1 MQDVEFTIEH
11 GKLWMLQ
18 TRNGKR
24 SAKAAIKIAH
34 DIGPE
39 GLIDKKAALK
49 RVTPEQ
55 IDQMLHPQFTHTD
68 MEKAREEGRYY
79 AKGVN
84 ASPWRRL
91 LNRFTSTRI
100 PPKDVQD

>member
-24 SAKAAIKIAH
+24 SAMAAIRVAH
-34 DIGPE
+34 DMAVE
-39 GLIDKKAALK
+39 GLIDKKTALQ

-55 IDQMLHPQFTHTD
+55 IDQMLHPHFFVPMSKPHIKRVVFTPRVS
-68 MEKAREEGRYY
+68 M
-79 AKGVN
+79 
-84 ASPWRRL
+84 L
-91 LNRFTSTRI
+91 LLVLLLVRFISMLT
-100 PPKDVQD
+100 Q